1 MIEINLK
8 IDRTLSTIN
17 VSFLGRR
24 LVIVPKLDSIYLNFK
39 RVVTKDEKIEL
50 VNDPRF
56 KLLTSGTKVTE
67 NRIVETTINLSYDA
81 AYVMCHVLE
90 THQKEIREIQI
101 LNIITE
107 PYKRSEASEILINAT
122 KDEFDLI
129 NGCFENKDYD
139 GVLTLLSN
147 VKKRLVNSG
156 EMENSEND
164 YFN

>member
-1 MIEINLK
+1 MTEINLK
-8 IDRTLSTIN
+8 IDRTLYTIN

-39 RVVTKDEKIEL
+39 RVVTKDEKTEL
-50 VNDPRF
+50 INNPGYEM
-56 KLLTSGTKVTE
+56 LAAETTIIE
-67 NRIVETTINLSYDA
+67 NRIVNTTINLSYDA

-101 LNIITE
+101 LNIIDE
-107 PYKRSEASEILINAT
+107 PIKRAEANEILTNAT
-122 KDEFDLI
+122 IDEFDLI

-139 GVLTLLSN
+139 GVLTTLSN

-156 EMENSEND
+156 KMENYEND